1 VANQIEVH
9 LSNGKV
15 VWYDGE
21 AADVGGARRRE
32 NGLVL
37 LKEWGSRHTF
47 YLNPDQVVLL
57 IDHGAPE
64 NAGQHAGRTSTR
76 RSS

>member
-9 LSNGKV
+9 LSNGKTIF
-15 VWYDGE
+15 YDGQ
-21 AADVGGARRRE
+21 AADVGNGNKAP

-37 LKEWGSRHTF
+37 LKEWGTKHTF
-47 YLNPDQVVLL
+47 YLNPDQVVML

-64 NAGQHAGRTSTR
+64 NAGQHTGKTRT
-76 RSS
+76 

>member
-9 LSNGKV
+9 LNTGKTV
-15 VWYDGE
+15 RYDGVP
-21 AADVGGARRRE
+21 ADVGLAKRNE

-37 LKEWGSRHTF
+37 LKEWGTNHTF
-47 YLNPDQVVLL
+47 YLNPESIVLM

-64 NAGQHAGRTSTR
+64 NAGTHTGKTTGRR
-76 RSS
+76 